1 MSFKNY
7 HSREYYKNKKI
18 KIITWVHA
26 SSQSNI
32 RVAEIANKLP
42 NAYLN
47 CFSEQYG
54 AILDAAKY
62 IVNALATPIILPVL
76 KCTCPAFIRMPVCGF
91 LEFRSTINPVMI
103 SDAAILNK
111 P

>member
-1 MSFKNY
+1 MIHKFKLIVHDTYVTDVYLSHIKIRVTYIKKVSFKNY

-42 NAYLN
+42 NAYLI

-62 IVNALATPIILPVL
+62 IVNAL
-76 KCTCPAFIRMPVCGF
+76 CT
-91 LEFRSTINPVMI
+91 
-103 SDAAILNK
+103 
-111 P
+111 